1 MGLIMVSKEL
11 LIHGGSAYGI
21 IKKTGYKTEF
31 LVKHYFEKHCTHTHI
46 HITVYSYVIER
57 LCCNI
62 INGSLA
68 RGIMR
73 ILNLVFLLFYMF
85 FFFFFGLYLLFAV
98 LKIEEELIKLCKF

>member
-1 MGLIMVSKEL
+1 MGLILVSKEL

-46 HITVYSYVIER
+46 HIAVYSYVIER

-85 FFFFFGLYLLFAV
+85 FFFLDYTFYLQFQ
-98 LKIEEELIKLCKF
+98 KLRKS